1 MRLRGRQTLR
11 RTVIVGAGRAGRSL
25 LRELRE
31 TSDNVIGFLDDD
43 PRLRSRRLLGVP
55 VLGTT
60 DETAA
65 VLASANPE
73 LVLVTIPDAQR
84 DRLDA
89 IVSACGEAGVACR
102 FVRREFDLDPR
113 LVLGEAAE

>member
-1 MRLRGRQTLR
+1 
-11 RTVIVGAGRAGRSL
+11 VIVGAGRAGRSL

-31 TSDNVIGFLDDD
+31 TSDNVVGFVDDD
-43 PRLRSRRLLGVP
+43 PRLRARRLLGVP

-60 DETAA
+60 AEAAA
-65 VLASANPE
+65 VLESAKPQ

-89 IVSACGEAGVACR
+89 IVSACGESGIACR
-102 FVRREFDLDPR
+102 FVRREFDLDPSH
-113 LVLGEAAE
+113 VLGEARVE